1 MFNMLTKKDH
11 SPVTRS
17 PLAPSIS
24 TNPLWG
30 GFEEMDRMF
39 DRLFHGFDQTLSA
52 SGWKAPLAVWEDQG
66 HFYVEVELAGV
77 GREEVDV
84 SVQERQL
91 LISCNRKAPENRQFI
106 YNERPYGCFQRR
118 LALPESVNVDAIQ
131 AEMRDGVLYITLDKA
146 PEAQPR
152 RIAIQTR

>member
-1 MFNMLTKKDH
+1 MFNLLAKKD
-11 SPVTRS
+11 STTRS

-24 TNPLWG
+24 TNPLWS

-39 DRLFHGFDQTLSA
+39 DRLFHGFDQTLGA
-52 SGWKAPLAVWEDQG
+52 SGWKAPLAVWEDQE

-77 GREEVDV
+77 GRDEVDV

-91 LISCNRKAPENRQFI
+91 LIAYNRKTPENRQFI
-106 YNERPYGCFQRR
+106 YNERPYGSFQRR

-131 AEMRDGVLYITLDKA
+131 AEMRDGMLYITLDKA

-152 RIAIQTR
+152 KIAIQAS

>member
-1 MFNMLTKKDH
+1 MFNMLTNKDQR
-11 SPVTRS
+11 SVTRS
-17 PLAPSIS
+17 QPTTSIAAR
-24 TNPLWG
+24 PFWG
-30 GFEEMDRMF
+30 GFEEMDRML

-52 SGWKAPLAVWEDQG
+52 TGWKAPLAVWEDQG
-66 HFYVEVELAGV
+66 RFYVEVELAGV
-77 GREEVDV
+77 GQDEVDV

-91 LISCNRKAPENRQFI
+91 LISYNRKTPENRQFI

-131 AEMRDGVLYITLDKA
+131 AEMRDGVLHITLDKS

-152 RIAIQTR
+152 KIAIQTR